1 MKTQRW
7 QDWVMLIFGV
17 WVFVSPFWMPAYA
30 SRSDAAAWSSYA
42 LGILVVAFA
51 WAALATRELWEERV
65 NIALGILLIVSPFV
79 LRFHSSEPGAAWN
92 QVILGLLI
100 GADAI
105 WMLSAYRARERAG
118 A

>member
-17 WVFVSPFWMPAYA
+17 
-30 SRSDAAAWSSYA
+30 
-42 LGILVVAFA
+42 
-51 WAALATRELWEERV
+51 
-65 NIALGILLIVSPFV
+65 LLIVSPFV
-79 LRFHSSEPGAAWN
+79 LRFYSSEPGAAWN
-92 QVILGLLI
+92 QIILGILI

-105 WMLSAYRARERAG
+105 WMLSAYRPTERAG